1 MRFVLY
7 PSRTLLARTPEET
20 SLDKPSVPTYNLSAR
35 GTATMEGT
43 LYLVPV
49 GRVEDA
55 ILNPLARGVEG
66 AFGTLSEVAP
76 NLPHPSYAY
85 SLKRDQ
91 YLAPSILE
99 QLTQVDLQNAFR
111 ILGVVDLDLYV
122 QQLNFVFGQASL
134 GGLAALIALPRL
146 RQEFYGQQPDEAL
159 FQERAIKEAIHE
171 LGHTLGLAHCSRSK
185 CVMSFSNSLLDVDG
199 KSRSFCPTCLR
210 NLPRTSM
217 L

>member
-1 MRFVLY
+1 
-7 PSRTLLARTPEET
+7 
-20 SLDKPSVPTYNLSAR
+20 
-35 GTATMEGT
+35 MEGT